1 MRSTRTRRGARSTG
15 AGVRRGSL
23 TIVGTG
29 IRLVGQT
36 TLEALAA
43 MQRADKLFYLVA
55 DRATE
60 TWIRR
65 LNASATTLED
75 CYDEGKRR
83 SVSYR
88 EMADLIV
95 GAVRSGLDVCVAYY
109 GHPGVFVTSA
119 HAAIRRARR
128 AGFPAR
134 MLPGVSAEDCLY
146 ADLAVDPAPNG
157 SQNFEATDFLAAR
170 RRFDP
175 TSALILWQVGVLGEP
190 SVRRNMS
197 CRPDRLRVLTAHLRR
212 FYPARHRVVLY
223 KAAQLPIMQ
232 PVIKAVALQR
242 LPREAVGPLMTLYV
256 PPLPSE
262 RFDAKILRWYSEPEP
277 ITSRAGAV
285 P

>member
-1 MRSTRTRRGARSTG
+1 
-15 AGVRRGSL
+15 
-23 TIVGTG
+23 
-29 IRLVGQT
+29 
-36 TLEALAA
+36 

-60 TWIRR
+60 LWIRR

-75 CYDEGKRR
+75 TYDEGKPRP
-83 SVSYR
+83 VSYR

-95 GAVRSGLDVCVAYY
+95 AAVRSGLDVCVAYY

-134 MLPGVSAEDCLY
+134 MLPGISAEDCLY
-146 ADLAVDPAPNG
+146 ADLAVDPAVNG
-157 SQNFEATDFLAAR
+157 SQSFEATDFLAAR

-190 SVRRNMS
+190 SVRRNMA
-197 CRPDRLRVLTAHLRR
+197 CRPERLRVLTRHLRR

-223 KAAQLPIMQ
+223 KAAQLPIVQ
-232 PVIKAVALQR
+232 PFIKTVTLHGLA
-242 LPREAVGPLMTLYV
+242 REVVGPLTTLYV
-256 PPLPSE
+256 PPLTRD
-262 RFDAKILRWYSEPEP
+262 RFDARILRWYDEAEPV
-277 ITSRAGAV
+277 TSTAAAA